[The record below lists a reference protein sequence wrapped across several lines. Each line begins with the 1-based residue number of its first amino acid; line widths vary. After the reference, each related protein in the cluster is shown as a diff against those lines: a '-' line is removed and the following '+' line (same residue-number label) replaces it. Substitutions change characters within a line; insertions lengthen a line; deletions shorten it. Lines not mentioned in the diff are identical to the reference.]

1 MSGSLTFLGC
11 LKHFVLALEMKKRR
25 QHVCDGDVTVVKTS
39 KGLFAFLQ
47 LSVDMSYSFLKGFV

>member
-1 MSGSLTFLGC
+1 VGGSIFSAVFK
-11 LKHFVLALEMKKRR
+11 KHFVLALEMKKRR